1 MAHLTKGL
9 MLKAKNMVK
18 VFLNGQTAVHTRVI
32 SLITISKVMVSTSGR
47 MSVLIQ
53 ETGKTTKWME
63 KVCLH
68 GQMAELT
75 RVSM

>member
-1 MAHLTKGL
+1 
-9 MLKAKNMVK
+9 MLKVKNMVK

-63 KVCLH
+63 EVCLH

>member
-1 MAHLTKGL
+1 
-9 MLKAKNMVK
+9 MLKVKNMVK
-18 VFLNGQTAVHTRVI
+18 VFLNGQTSVHTRVI

-63 KVCLH
+63 EVCLH
-68 GQMAELT
+68 GQMAEPT